1 MKKAELIT
9 IDWVGSKRSKAGKPY
24 VSIKSG
30 DSWYSCWQA
39 ELFST
44 LLDSRGKKLTMVIE
58 QNGDFMNIIDIVSD
72 ELGVTNRVPPENT
85 ISSSGNGRP
94 PTIQEQIDEI
104 KRWVVELKNWRKS

>member
-39 ELFST
+39 ELFSA

-72 ELGVTNRVPPENT
+72 ELGVTKSYAPAPPPKDKEDVMGLLYEIN
-85 ISSSGNGRP
+85 SKL
-94 PTIQEQIDEI
+94 DEI
-104 KRWVVELKNWRKS
+104 LEKINWRKS